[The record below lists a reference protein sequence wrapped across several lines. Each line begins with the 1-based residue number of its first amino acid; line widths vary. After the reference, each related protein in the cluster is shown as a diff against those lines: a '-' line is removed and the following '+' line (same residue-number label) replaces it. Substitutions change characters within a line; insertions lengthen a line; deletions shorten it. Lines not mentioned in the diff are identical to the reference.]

1 MRRFTLTLF
10 SAVAALALQACAPMT
25 PRGPDKTL
33 EHPEVLAAL
42 TQDMDLITFQA
53 ANPSRLLSSVS
64 VKGLR
69 SGDSIIGIDYRVS
82 KKTLYAVS
90 RAGQVYTL
98 DTSTGNLT
106 PVGSNPHIRL
116 NGSKFGVNFNPAADK
131 IRVVSDKGQNLRF
144 HPDTGVLAG
153 TDNTLRYSENDVQ
166 EADVATVGATAYT
179 FNGKNDQMTTN
190 FVIDLRLGML
200 ARQGSQEGR
209 EPVVSPNA
217 GWLNTIAPLGTGPL
231 ERASFDIDNTNN
243 KAFLAAQKKN
253 DGTTRLYLVDLNLGK
268 STALG
273 TIDNGRPL
281 VGLTVQPNQP

>member
-1 MRRFTLTLF
+1 MLRFTAPVL
-10 SAVAALALQACAPMT
+10 AALALTACAPMLQ
-25 PRGPDKTL
+25 RGPDNSL
-33 EHPEVLAAL
+33 EHPEILLAL
-42 TQDMDLITFQA
+42 TTDMDLISFQA
-53 ANPSRLLSSVS
+53 TKPDRILNSVS

-69 SGDSIIGIDYRVS
+69 SGDSLIGIDYRVS

-98 DTSTGNLT
+98 DTANGNLT
-106 PVGSNPHIRL
+106 PVGSNPHIKL
-116 NGSKFGVNFNPAADK
+116 SGSKFGVNFNPAADK

-144 HPDTGVLAG
+144 NPDTGVLAG

-166 EADVATVGATAYT
+166 EADVSTVGATSYT
-179 FNGKNDQMTTN
+179 YNPKNDQMTTN
-190 FVIDLRLGML
+190 FVVDLRLGML

-231 ERASFDIDNTNN
+231 ERAALDIASSNN

-253 DGTTRLYLVDLNLGK
+253 DGTTRLYLVDLNQGK
-268 STALG
+268 AAALG
-273 TIDNGRPL
+273 TVGGGRAL
-281 VGLTVQPNQP
+281 LGLTVQPQ